1 MRELISRLLFNCKL
15 SSANGGENILFH
27 LSDWPQDNCRNV
39 SGPTSFRQENGSDLK
54 PPKDKNDFGYSRKPG
69 SEYHESVLLDEVTH
83 YLAPDDNKLFLDATL
98 GGGGHSEQ
106 LLKRGA
112 KVIGLDQDPA
122 ALSFAK
128 ARLSSYDDK
137 FGAIQGN
144 FRDFGEIL
152 STIGISGLDGL
163 LLDLGISSR
172 QVDDAERG
180 FSFTKPG
187 PLDMRMDP
195 DAEITAAELI
205 NNCEEEELAR
215 VFYEY
220 GEERASR
227 RIASAIVQRRKEKLF
242 DCTTDLANL
251 VESILPRR
259 GKKHPATRVFQ
270 ALRIAVNNE
279 LRVLEEALA
288 EVPNWLRPGGRL
300 VIISFHS
307 LEDRIVKS
315 YLRRCSRSLI
325 DRPEW
330 PEPKQNP
337 DYCFKLVIQK
347 GISPTKD
354 EIRNNPRARS
364 ARLRVAERLPIGV
377 SNAD

>member
-15 SSANGGENILFH
+15 SSADGGENILFH

-227 RIASAIVQRRKEKLF
+227 RIASAIVLRRKEKLF

-315 YLRRCSRSLI
+315 YLKRCSRSLI

-337 DYCFKLVIQK
+337 DYCFKLVMQK

-377 SNAD
+377 SNTD

>member
-337 DYCFKLVIQK
+337 DYCFKLVMQK

-354 EIRNNPRARS
+354 EIRKTPRARS

-377 SNAD
+377 SNTD

>member
-180 FSFTKPG
+180 FSFIKPG

-377 SNAD
+377 F